1 MSNLFC
7 VQIQT
12 AMLLNYLIKFQTCST
27 FHEFSYF
34 SYLLLQRNDKKRF
47 HFENNFCQMAW
58 RTHSHVFPPW
68 SARQMKVNFSF
79 LRIILFKSGRTAP
92 TSIAS
97 RRVAKWYQ
105 RWKKTLCLLE
115 SIKSIICKIST
126 NYCPLSKVFCL
137 PHYYR
142 KDVIPPTGVYKQFFI
157 LNKMFCV
164 WKRGGGHPVI

>member
-1 MSNLFC
+1 MSNLFY

-34 SYLLLQRNDKKRF
+34 SFLLLQRNDKKRF

-105 RWKKTLCLLE
+105 RWNFFIFTYLRFQLTIDRSQRCFVCPITTEKTWSLQQV
-115 SIKSIICKIST
+115 ST
-126 NYCPLSKVFCL
+126 NNLLS
-137 PHYYR
+137 
-142 KDVIPPTGVYKQFFI
+142 
-157 LNKMFCV
+157 
-164 WKRGGGHPVI
+164 